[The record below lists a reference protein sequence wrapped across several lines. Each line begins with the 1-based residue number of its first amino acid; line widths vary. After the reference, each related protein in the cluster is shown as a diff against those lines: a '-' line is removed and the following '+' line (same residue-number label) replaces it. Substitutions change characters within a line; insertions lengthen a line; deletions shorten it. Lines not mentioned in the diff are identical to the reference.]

1 MSVQPLSGNVSH
13 RSSRPAWVLALLAFA
28 QFVIAADYN
37 IVYVALPEL
46 GRDLEFSGQTL
57 QWVVSAYAVAL
68 GGFMLLGGRAA
79 DLLGRRRMFILA
91 LVLYAV
97 SSLIGGLAG
106 HPGLVIAVRAAQG
119 LGAALLFPATLALIS
134 TTFAEGPERNRAL
147 AVWAAMGGGGLAGG
161 ALLGGVL
168 ADVFGWESV
177 FYVFVLLAGV
187 ALLAAFP
194 LLPSDAARDVVMRER
209 RFDLPGALT
218 ATAGVTLLVFV
229 LAQGPVWGWTSSSIL
244 GALGL
249 GVVSLVVFAVIEV
262 RSRDPL
268 MPPRMF
274 ANRSLLTA
282 MAITTVFGAGLGA
295 QYYLLT
301 VYLQDVLG
309 YDPLRTGLAYLP
321 LTLLNIAGTKVAER
335 LVTGVGMRAA
345 LSAGLV
351 IGAAGMVLLAVAVSP
366 DSAFVVVLPG
376 IMVTGFGMG
385 IVWTSMWIA
394 AGNGVGAGEQ
404 GVASGMAS
412 VTHQTGLAVGT
423 ALMVLVVNGGTGSLD
438 GPALRRELTE
448 GLGTAYYMAAGV
460 TLLGALLTVAALRR
474 QASRASRTGR
484 ASRASRVSEGA
495 GALVEKAG

>member
-1 MSVQPLSGNVSH
+1 M
-13 RSSRPAWVLALLAFA
+13 LAFA
-28 QFVIAADYN
+28 QFIIAADYN

-79 DLLGRRRMFILA
+79 DLLGRRRMFIVA

-97 SSLIGGLAG
+97 SSLIGGLADD
-106 HPGLVIAVRAAQG
+106 PGLVIAVRAAQG
-119 LGAALLFPATLALIS
+119 VGAALLFPSTLALLS
-134 TTFAEGPERNRAL
+134 TMFAEGPERNRAL

-168 ADVFGWESV
+168 TDAFGWESV
-177 FYVFVLLAGV
+177 FYVFVLLAGLAFLA
-187 ALLAAFP
+187 ALL
-194 LLPSDAARDVVMRER
+194 LLPPDAGVDVKRGR

-244 GALGL
+244 VALGL
-249 GVVSLVVFAVIEV
+249 GAALVAVFGVIEV

-274 ANRSLLTA
+274 GNRSLLTA
-282 MAITTVFGAGLGA
+282 MAITAVFGAGLGA

-335 LVTGVGMRAA
+335 LVTGAGMRAA
-345 LSAGLV
+345 LSVGLV
-351 IGAAGMVLLAVAVSP
+351 AGAAGMVLLGAALSP

-423 ALMVLVVNGGTGSLD
+423 AVMVLVVNAGTGSLGD
-438 GPALRRELTE
+438 GALRRELAE
-448 GLGTAYYMAAGV
+448 GLGTAYYMAAAV
-460 TLLGALLTVAALRR
+460 TLLGALISVVALGRR
-474 QASRASRTGR
+474 RAGS
-484 ASRASRVSEGA
+484 ASRVSGVRASGSGGEVEGA
-495 GALVEKAG
+495 CVGRAL